1 MKKPFL
7 ISVLAL
13 LMTFSI
19 ASPVRAQADR
29 YPSGVVR
36 FIVPIGPGSSGD
48 VITRAFADRFRAL
61 TGHPTI
67 VENRPG
73 GALVVATQN
82 LLNSPADGHS
92 VLMLTSS
99 IMILNPMYIK
109 DLPYKA
115 SDIRPVMHLTR
126 HMAAL
131 VTSAESR
138 FRTLSDVLNA
148 ARDKP
153 AGISIGTYGN
163 YYRLGAVTL
172 ARRGG
177 VEFNHV
183 AYKGAAQ
190 VMTDVI
196 NGSVD
201 TALVDPGGAAPLI
214 TAGKLRA
221 VAVTGTK
228 RYLSLPDVPTVAEV
242 GHPGY
247 DLYTFLGFGVHAGT
261 PEPVARK
268 LEEMMLAVVADP
280 AFREFIARQGGAELV
295 GVGSR
300 QFSATIDAETQ
311 RYREL
316 ARSTGDA
323 IN

>member
-13 LMTFSI
+13 WMTLPLPSL
-19 ASPVRAQADR
+19 VHAQTDK

-61 TGHPTI
+61 TGQPTI

-99 IMILNPMYIK
+99 IMILNPMYIQE
-109 DLPYKA
+109 LPYKA
-115 SDIRPVMHLTR
+115 TDIRPVLHLTR

-131 VTSAESR
+131 VTSVESK
-138 FRTLSDVLNA
+138 FKTLSDVLNA

-153 AGISIGTYGN
+153 ASITIGTYGN

-183 AYKGAAQ
+183 PYKGAAQ
-190 VMTDVI
+190 VMSDVI
-196 NGSVD
+196 NGAVD
-201 TALVDPGGAAPLI
+201 TALVDPGGASSLI
-214 TAGKLRA
+214 AAGKLRA
-221 VAVTGTK
+221 VAVTGTN
-228 RYLSLPDVPTVAEV
+228 RYLSLPDVPTVAES
-242 GHPGY
+242 GFPGY
-247 DLYTFLGFGVHAGT
+247 DLYTFLGFGVQART
-261 PEPVARK
+261 PEPVVRR
-268 LEEMMLAVVADP
+268 LEELMLKVVAEP
-280 AFREFIARQGGAELV
+280 EFRDFIARQGGAELV
-295 GVGSR
+295 GASAR
-300 QFSATIDAETQ
+300 QFSGTIDAETQ

-316 ARSTGDA
+316 ARSTGDV
-323 IN
+323 IY